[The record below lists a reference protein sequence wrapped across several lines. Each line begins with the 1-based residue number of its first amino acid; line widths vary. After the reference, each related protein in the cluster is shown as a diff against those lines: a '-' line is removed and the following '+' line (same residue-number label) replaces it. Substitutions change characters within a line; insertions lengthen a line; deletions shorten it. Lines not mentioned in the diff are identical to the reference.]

1 MANEKPAKKEPGQE
15 LSAYLHP
22 EKRLNNPPVGLVTAR
37 SDGVEEKRRWAYDPH
52 VDPALQFDLGR
63 AQIEQLID
71 DALGSNDP
79 EQHRLA
85 LEELKRLA
93 LPYLNWAG
101 KAEKTSFEV
110 ETVSLHVHERI
121 DPLTILRAVQREPQQ
136 STPRQDDLFESAF
149 GREPLRQA
157 IEFYQH
163 EKGWANRLIA
173 GDSLL
178 VMNSLLQKES
188 MAGKVQ
194 MIYFDPPY
202 GIRYGSNFQPFVN
215 KRDVKDRNDE
225 DLTREPET
233 LKAFRDTWELGI
245 HSYLTYLRDRLFLAR
260 DLLHESGSIF
270 VQISDENLHHVR
282 ELMDEAFDAT
292 NFLGVISVVK
302 TSAQESDTL
311 PNVCDYLVWYAKNK
325 EWVKYRRLWLPKQSD
340 EPGTNEYN
348 RVQLADGTRR
358 KMTIEEQDN
367 WSLTPDGS
375 RPYRQDN
382 IVSQRPPGDFPVT
395 FGSEIYRPLTGYWK
409 TGIEGMSQLIQANRI
424 EKRGRMLSYIRFF
437 ADFPYRPIASFW
449 PDVRFSSRSEEKIYA
464 VQTSSRMIERCI
476 LMTTDPGDLVLDPTC
491 GSGTT
496 AYVAEK
502 WGRRWMTCDTSRI
515 AITLAKQRLLTAVY
529 DYYALLYPEQGVKRG
544 FIYKTVPHITL
555 KSIANNEE
563 IDAIYESEHPKIEA
577 ALAQCNAARSQQQ
590 RKKNNPPPSPSP
602 TRGEGILKEWEI
614 PFEFPD
620 DWPIAARVPFE
631 AFHAARR
638 AMQQK
643 MDASIQARADMEV
656 LYDQPAIDKQRA
668 RVTGIFTVEA
678 VPFPTVLSLEEA
690 QQPREAT
697 AAVARAGES
706 ARHHQWCDELR
717 KTGIRGKAGQ
727 RIAFADLETL
737 PGARALHV
745 IGTTADSGERVAVS
759 FGPPHAAL
767 EPRQVELAL
776 NEAEQLRPAPRLI
789 VFAAFAFDPE
799 AAKDIDET
807 HWPGVT
813 LLKAHMNADL
823 QTEDLRK
830 KDRTSQAFWL
840 VGQPDVEVQ
849 QRADGLYEVE
859 VRGFDYFDTRTGELQ
874 SGGRDQIALWLL
886 DTDYDGRSLLPRQVF
901 LPMADPKGGWRKV
914 ARNLKAVLDDSRL
927 SAYSGTHSLPFAAGE
942 QRRIAVKLV
951 DDRGIESLKVIPLA

>member
-1 MANEKPAKKEPGQE
+1 M
-15 LSAYLHP
+15 
-22 EKRLNNPPVGLVTAR
+22 
-37 SDGVEEKRRWAYDPH
+37 
-52 VDPALQFDLGR
+52 
-63 AQIEQLID
+63 
-71 DALGSNDP
+71 
-79 EQHRLA
+79 
-85 LEELKRLA
+85 A

-121 DPLTILRAVQREPQQ
+121 DPLTILKAVQREPQQ
-136 STPRQDDLFESAF
+136 PAPRQDDLFESAF

-157 IEFYQH
+157 IEFYKH
-163 EKGWANRLIA
+163 EKGWANRLMA

-245 HSYLTYLRDRLFLAR
+245 HSYLTYLRDRLCLAR
-260 DLLHESGSIF
+260 ALLHESGSIF
-270 VQISDENLHHVR
+270 VQIGDENVHLVR
-282 ELMDEAFDAT
+282 CLLDEVFGSENFISMLSIRTTSGAGSFAGGTNTIAGVT
-292 NFLGVISVVK
+292 NFVL
-302 TSAQESDTL
+302 
-311 PNVCDYLVWYAKNK
+311 WYCR
-325 EWVKYRRLWLPKQSD
+325 ERETVKYRQIYKD
-340 EPGTNEYN
+340 KGIE
-348 RVQLADGTRR
+348 DGTAEAYTSIEDASGIRR
-358 KMTIEEQDN
+358 RLKPGELSNGVPPGARLIMLGA
-367 WSLTPDGS
+367 LTSQTTRVGQTTVFPVEVDGKA
-375 RPYRQDN
+375 Y
-382 IVSQRPPGDFPVT
+382 RPPTGGWKTNANGMTKLKWAGRLAVAGTTIRYVRYLDDFPAMPLNNMWED
-395 FGSEIYRPLTGYWK
+395 FGGGFGDDK
-409 TGIEGMSQLIQANRI
+409 V
-424 EKRGRMLSYIRFF
+424 YI
-437 ADFPYRPIASFW
+437 
-449 PDVRFSSRSEEKIYA
+449 
-464 VQTSSRMIERCI
+464 VQTNVRIVERCL

-496 AYVAEK
+496 AYVAEQ

-529 DYYALLYPEQGVKRG
+529 DYYALLYPEQGVKSG

-563 IDAIYESEHPKIEA
+563 IDAIYEREHPKIEA
-577 ALAQCNAARSQQQ
+577 ALAQFNAARSLQQG
-590 RKKNNPPPSPSP
+590 KKKLEPL
-602 TRGEGILKEWEI
+602 REWEV

-620 DWPIAARVPFE
+620 DWPVAARAPFE

-643 MDASIQARADMEV
+643 MDASIQARADMEI
-656 LYDQPAIDKQRA
+656 LYDQPAVDKKRA

-697 AAVARAGES
+697 TAVARAGQS

-737 PGARALHV
+737 PGAHALQV

-813 LLKAHMNADL
+813 LLKAQMNADL

-840 VGQPDVEVQ
+840 VGQPDVELR

-859 VRGFDYFDTRTGELQ
+859 VRGFDYFDTRNGELQ

-901 LPMADPKGGWRKV
+901 LPMADPKRGWHKV
-914 ARNLKAVLDDSRL
+914 ARDLKAVLDDSRL
-927 SAYSGTHSLPFAAGE
+927 SAYSGTRSLPFAAGE

-951 DDRGIESLKVIPLA
+951 DDRGIESLKVMPLA

>member
-1 MANEKPAKKEPGQE
+1 MANEKSAKKEPGQE
-15 LSAYLHP
+15 LSTYLHP

-79 EQHRLA
+79 EQYRLA

-121 DPLTILRAVQREPQQ
+121 DPLTILRAVQREPQHAP
-136 STPRQDDLFESAF
+136 PRQDDLFESAF

-157 IEFYQH
+157 IEFYKH

-245 HSYLTYLRDRLFLAR
+245 HSYLTYLRDRLFLAK
-260 DLLHESGSIF
+260 DLLHESGSVF
-270 VQISDENLHHVR
+270 VQIGDENVHLAR
-282 ELMDEAFDAT
+282 CLLDEIFGVN
-292 NFLGVISVVK
+292 NFIVLITIQKTGAQPSALLAGV
-302 TSAQESDTL
+302 A
-311 PNVCDYLVWYAKNK
+311 DYILWYAKNREQVKSRMLYRDK
-325 EWVKYRRLWLPKQSD
+325 EQGVGEGSGGRYMMQD
-340 EPGTNEYN
+340 EFG
-348 RVQLADGTRR
+348 R
-358 KMTIEEQDN
+358 
-367 WSLTPDGS
+367 W
-375 RPYRQDN
+375 YRQT
-382 IVSQRPPGDFPVT
+382 ILTSARPPGSFPVEFNGKTYFPEGRYWTTGKEGFKRIIAAGRVEATNKTINYKRYLDDFPA
-395 FGSEIYRPLTGYWK
+395 YPLTSIWTDVAGSPDK
-409 TGIEGMSQLIQANRI
+409 T
-424 EKRGRMLSYIRFF
+424 Y
-437 ADFPYRPIASFW
+437 
-449 PDVRFSSRSEEKIYA
+449 V
-464 VQTSSRMIERCI
+464 VQTSPLVIQRCL
-476 LMTTDPGDLVLDPTC
+476 LMTTDPGDLVFDPTC

-529 DYYALLYPEQGVKRG
+529 DYYSLLYPEQGVKRG

-563 IDAIYESEHPKIEA
+563 IDAIYEREHPKIEA
-577 ALAQCNAARSQQQ
+577 ALAQFNAARNQRQ

-602 TRGEGILKEWEI
+602 TRGEGILQEWEV

-620 DWPIAARVPFE
+620 DWPAAARAPFE

-643 MDASIQARADMEV
+643 MDASIQARADREV
-656 LYDQPAIDKQRA
+656 LYDQPAVDKQRA

-690 QQPREAT
+690 QHPREAIT
-697 AAVARAGES
+697 AVARAGES

-737 PGARALHV
+737 PGAHALQV

-813 LLKAHMNADL
+813 LLKVQMNADL

-840 VGQPDVEVQ
+840 VGQPDVELR

-859 VRGFDYFDTRTGELQ
+859 VRGFDYFDTRNGELQ

-901 LPMADPKGGWRKV
+901 LPMADPKRGWHKV
-914 ARNLKAVLDDSRL
+914 ARDLKAVLDDARL
-927 SAYSGTHSLPFAAGE
+927 SAYSGTRSLPFAAGE